1 MIPYLYSAAAVQEV
15 TLKETQK
22 LLEQERKEVA
32 HFKV

>member
-1 MIPYLYSAAAVQEV
+1 MCVCSAAAVQEV
-15 TLKETQK
+15 TLKETQE